1 MLQVKIEAEN
11 ERMLETAATL
21 FGSKPVAEIQH
32 ICKGRTDFVIYQQVL
47 RMFKMEEIKL
57 GSFLSFMS
65 CLYDKTLTSQE
76 TMEGHQ
82 RAIMG
87 TMTVEQLYR
96 DRKTFA
102 DRVFEIAK
110 ANLYRLTNRA

>member
-1 MLQVKIEAEN
+1 
-11 ERMLETAATL
+11 MLETAATL

-32 ICKGRTDFVIYQQVL
+32 ICKGGSHFAISELVL
-47 RMFKMEEIKL
+47 MFEMEEFKI
-57 GSFLSFMS
+57 GSFFIGD
-65 CLYDKTLTSQE
+65 LYDKTLTFQE

-110 ANLYRLTNRA
+110 ANLY

>member
-1 MLQVKIEAEN
+1 MKIEAEN

-32 ICKGRTDFVIYQQVL
+32 ICKGGTHLVL
-47 RMFKMEEIKL
+47 RMLKMEEINQNSL
-57 GSFLSFMS
+57 FFIGG
-65 CLYDKTLTSQE
+65 LYDKTLTFQE

-110 ANLYRLTNRA
+110 ANLY